1 MAQVN
6 KECSSSYP
14 GLSLL
19 NFYIMVPLNWTPTV
33 NLVRLLQSGEVNR
46 PLHLNLTFA

>member
-6 KECSSSYP
+6 KECSSSHP

-19 NFYIMVPLNWTPTV
+19 NFYIMVPLNWTPAV